1 MPLETKH
8 WFSQVWHRG
17 ASGKTNGFPRSGK
30 RYLWKNT
37 SFPWWTKGYP
47 QKNKDS
53 TRFCKEAPFEKHT
66 FGKGSPS
73 DKHWFPRCVE
83 AERTQA
89 SIQKAAGA
97 AKWSET
103 MVKISHMCFRGARKL
118 KSRRLPLKKPREQ
131 PICHE
136 TCLKSAIR
144 ASGGTQKLQSRK
156 LPLKKPREQPNG
168 QRPL

>member
-1 MPLETKH
+1 MQVFLGLARGHPWKNNCFPRFGKLVPLETKH

-37 SFPWWTKGYP
+37 SFPRWTKGYP

-53 TRFCKEAPFEKHT
+53 TWFCKEAPFEKHT

-73 DKHWFPRCVE
+73 EKHWFPRCVE
-83 AERTQA
+83 AERMQA

-103 MVKISHMCFRGARKL
+103 IIKISHMCFRGARKL
-118 KSRRLPLKKPREQ
+118 KSR
-131 PICHE
+131 
-136 TCLKSAIR
+136 
-144 ASGGTQKLQSRK
+144 K
-156 LPLKKPREQPNG
+156 LPRKRPREQPNG
-168 QRPL
+168 QKP